1 MPQAEIETL
10 PLFRMLPKHHLDEAL
25 ELALLPFDV
34 GQNEVLTV
42 QGEVDTTLMI
52 VVTGL
57 LDVVVG
63 DPATVVATVG
73 PGELI
78 GDMALFGQEGVRQA
92 TIRTRSPCTLLV
104 IDQEG
109 LKTLRAKEN
118 MLVTLLEAQ
127 ALRTIGSRLRQ
138 MDFRITE
145 FAEGTELEQETPAGL
160 ISRFKS
166 WLVPT
171 NPHPAQPPPSVLETL
186 KATPALEGLSL
197 EIMTALADELV
208 MEPVPQGT
216 ILIQEGLRDG
226 DAFIL
231 ARGRI
236 DVYRATCNAS
246 NQRVATLEPGLL
258 FGVVA
263 LVHGSVRSASCYA
276 AEPCW
281 VVRLPGKLYS
291 EMEKRDDLL
300 ARAFRSAVYE
310 ALVKQLTS
318 ANEHVAVLIQ
328 TLASSPLVTERER
341 EAFKAL
347 VLQTS

>member
-186 KATPALEGLSL
+186 KAT
-197 EIMTALADELV
+197 TALADELV

-328 TLASSPLVTERER
+328 TLATSPLVTERER